1 MTKKISIIKKREWL
15 KAYEEGR
22 SEASIA
28 RGESCDV
35 RTLKKGIQDA
45 RLERDATLARS
56 DLIKE
61 ALHSHNEKL
70 LELIREIFLV
80 VKLPG
85 PDQAIPWKHKGSS
98 GSIGIEGGRVQYESW
113 PEIKVTNTIMDAE
126 DKPEWELLTEHLK
139 TDRLRQLLGQWKIA
153 FAAHIET
160 RMVIKLKLVNLLQE
174 KSGYQIADKSTDS
187 HFLYSASVDFLFQE
201 EINQLL
207 KPASA
212 RNLMENIVAVPD
224 TGRVEHAGL
233 SLARAPGSEEECRQH
248 MLDTLDELRVFAEAT
263 SVINTYKV
271 IKDLTARA
279 RRAAEEILMLGLVP
293 GHCRICRRLGM

>member
-1 MTKKISIIKKREWL
+1 
-15 KAYEEGR
+15 
-22 SEASIA
+22 
-28 RGESCDV
+28 
-35 RTLKKGIQDA
+35 
-45 RLERDATLARS
+45 
-56 DLIKE
+56 
-61 ALHSHNEKL
+61 
-70 LELIREIFLV
+70 
-80 VKLPG
+80 
-85 PDQAIPWKHKGSS
+85 
-98 GSIGIEGGRVQYESW
+98 
-113 PEIKVTNTIMDAE
+113 MDAE

-153 FAAHIET
+153 LAAHLEA
-160 RMVIKLKLVNLLQE
+160 RMIIKLKLVNLLQE
-174 KSGYQIADKSTDS
+174 RTGYQIADKSTDS

-201 EINQLL
+201 EIHQLL
-207 KPASA
+207 KLASA

-233 SLARAPGSEEECRQH
+233 SLACAPGSEEECRQH